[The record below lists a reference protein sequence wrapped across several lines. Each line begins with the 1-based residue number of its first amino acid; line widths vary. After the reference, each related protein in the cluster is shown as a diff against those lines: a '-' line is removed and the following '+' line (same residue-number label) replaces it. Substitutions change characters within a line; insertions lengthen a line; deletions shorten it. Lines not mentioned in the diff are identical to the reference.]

1 MALIQPIN
9 NIIRTMLA
17 INEGNESAA
26 LSYFGVTKSNNLISN
41 QYSFLDKVCGV
52 GCVAENNSNSFVG
65 GLLTTPDSADI
76 KTRTIINEAMGIS
89 YGLVESI
96 SFIAT
101 NSLSAISALS
111 EDVSTDAILDSNG
124 INNIRSNFTEGVSVM
139 KDALSEVF
147 SGVTRIAVNAR
158 KSFNEI
164 LGENS
169 LYSNLITNA
178 VAGASLLYN
187 IDHINKFV
195 NNSHNII
202 SEASNT
208 NNIFNRSDNVLFGT
222 LDLQENSIDM
232 FIKLQK
238 FNKEAS
244 NVFTLSNPTLF
255 KNTTEYIDTALKAI
269 ALPISEGKIHLNE
282 DMTNTFNFA
291 INSISALYD
300 QYMQDYNR
308 I

>member
-111 EDVSTDAILDSNG
+111 
-124 INNIRSNFTEGVSVM
+124 
-139 KDALSEVF
+139 
-147 SGVTRIAVNAR
+147 
-158 KSFNEI
+158 
-164 LGENS
+164 
-169 LYSNLITNA
+169 
-178 VAGASLLYN
+178 
-187 IDHINKFV
+187 
-195 NNSHNII
+195 
-202 SEASNT
+202 
-208 NNIFNRSDNVLFGT
+208 
-222 LDLQENSIDM
+222 DLR
-232 FIKLQK
+232 
-238 FNKEAS
+238 
-244 NVFTLSNPTLF
+244 
-255 KNTTEYIDTALKAI
+255 Y
-269 ALPISEGKIHLNE
+269 
-282 DMTNTFNFA
+282 
-291 INSISALYD
+291 
-300 QYMQDYNR
+300 
-308 I
+308 